1 MLYAYPPYMQKRT
14 PSGWLLAAAF
24 TAIYFVW
31 GTTYL
36 ANLFAL
42 KGLPPFGISCFRYL
56 GAGIVLAIWI
66 KYKKLPLPDRHS
78 FKVLCI
84 SGILMLVGGSGLI
97 VFAEQYIKSG
107 YAAALVATEP
117 LWFVLFDR
125 KRWAFYFSNWL
136 IVSGLL
142 LGFAGITLFACFA
155 PAGGAA
161 DGQWTHLVGG
171 TLIVLLSAILWVCGT
186 LYANAHLPEGSSN
199 ITNTGIQL
207 LAAGVF
213 SGLVALARG
222 EWSTFSFS
230 AVSMEAWGGWL
241 YLMVMGSLV
250 AYLAFTWLVT
260 VQPPAI
266 VSTHTFVNPVVAI
279 VMGWLIADEQ
289 VTTKQ
294 VIALS
299 IAFAGV
305 LLAQVGKSRK

>member
-1 MLYAYPPYMQKRT
+1 MKNTRPP
-14 PSGWLLAAAF
+14 GWLLAIAF

-42 KGLPPFGISCFRYL
+42 KSLPPFIISCFRYL

-66 KYKKLPLPDRHS
+66 KFKRLPLPNRRTI
-78 FKVLCI
+78 KVLCI
-84 SGILMLVGGSGLI
+84 SGILMLVGGSGII

-125 KRWAFYFSNWL
+125 KRWRLYFSNWL
-136 IVSGLL
+136 VLSGLI
-142 LGFAGITLFACFA
+142 LGFAGITLFAVFA
-155 PAGGAA
+155 PAGSAA
-161 DGQWTHLVGG
+161 DGNLVHLIMG
-171 TLIVLLSAILWVCGT
+171 TLMVSGSAILWVCGT
-186 LYANAHLPEGSSN
+186 LYADAHVPAGNSN

-207 LAAGVF
+207 LAAGIF
-213 SGLVALARG
+213 SGVIALARG
-222 EWSTFSFS
+222 EWSGFALGS
-230 AVSMEAWGGWL
+230 VRMEAWAGWL
-241 YLMVMGSLV
+241 YLVVMGSLV

-279 VMGWLIADEQ
+279 VMGWLVADEH
-289 VTTKQ
+289 VTVKQ
-294 VIALS
+294 IVALT
-299 IAFAGV
+299 IAFSGV
-305 LLAQVGKSRK
+305 VLAQIGKRRFSEEN

>member
-1 MLYAYPPYMQKRT
+1 MEKKR
-14 PSGWLLAAAF
+14 PSAWLLTAAF
-24 TAIYFVW
+24 FAIYFVW

-42 KGLPPFGISCFRYL
+42 KGIPPFGISCFRYL
-56 GAGIVLAIWI
+56 AAGIVLMIWI
-66 KYKKLPLPDRHS
+66 KWKKIPSPDRRS
-78 FKVLCI
+78 LRVLII

-125 KRWAFYFSNWL
+125 KRWALYFSNWL
-136 IVSGLL
+136 ILSGLL
-142 LGFAGITLFACFA
+142 LGFAGIALFAFFA
-155 PAGGAA
+155 PAGSAA
-161 DGQWTHLVGG
+161 DGQLTHLVGG

-186 LYANAHLPEGSSN
+186 LYANAHIPEGGSN
-199 ITNTGIQL
+199 ITKTGIQL
-207 LAAGVF
+207 LAAGIF
-213 SGLVALARG
+213 SGVIALARG

-230 AVSMEAWGGWL
+230 SVPIEAWGGLL
-241 YLMVMGSLV
+241 YLVVMGSLV

-279 VMGWLIADEQ
+279 VMGWLIAAEQ
-289 VTTKQ
+289 VTNRQ
-294 VIALS
+294 IIALI

-305 LLAQVGKSRK
+305 ILAQLGKSRSQSLR